1 MPSKKPVFTLRT
13 EKENLAKL
21 SYIAEQENRSDNKEL
36 EYILLSYI
44 KEYEKK
50 NGEIEITK
58 TTEN

>member
-13 EKENLAKL
+13 EKENLMKL

-44 KEYEKK
+44 KEYE
-50 NGEIEITK
+50 NEHGEIKIMTS
-58 TTEN
+58 TE